1 MLASPKTGRTHQIR
15 VHLAHAGLPI
25 LGDMLYGPH
34 ARWAMPRCDAW
45 SDDSTSKPRYM
56 WSAEKPTGKWMQEG
70 LDLDRQALHAFRLE
84 VTHPLTK
91 ERLCFEAPLP
101 DDMKKALNALKL

>member
-1 MLASPKTGRTHQIR
+1 
-15 VHLAHAGLPI
+15 
-25 LGDMLYGPH
+25 
-34 ARWAMPRCDAW
+34 
-45 SDDSTSKPRYM
+45 
-56 WSAEKPTGKWMQEG
+56 MQEG

>member
-1 MLASPKTGRTHQIR
+1 
-15 VHLAHAGLPI
+15 
-25 LGDMLYGPH
+25 
-34 ARWAMPRCDAW
+34 
-45 SDDSTSKPRYM
+45 M
-56 WSAEKPTGKWMQEG
+56 WSAEKPTGKWMKEG